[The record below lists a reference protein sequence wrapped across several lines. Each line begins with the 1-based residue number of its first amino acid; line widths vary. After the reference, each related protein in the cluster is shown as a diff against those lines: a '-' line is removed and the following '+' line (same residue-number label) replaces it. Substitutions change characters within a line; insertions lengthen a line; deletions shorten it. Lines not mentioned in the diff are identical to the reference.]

1 MAAPHISIRLQQ
13 QDEVEIYHFAHDW
26 IVKTKIDNDKAVR
39 YYQEVLRL
47 MNEMVVLLKENNTM
61 LKQHARTVEELND
74 RVRKIG
80 INTSNI

>member
-13 QDEVEIYHFAHDW
+13 QDEVEICHFAHDW

-47 MNEMVVLLKENNTM
+47 MNEMVVLLKENNMM